1 MGHIPRRAQKRDA
14 NEKEMVAELRSRGIS
29 VMYGSEVDLIVGYR
43 ARTYLFE
50 VKQHDKLF
58 LKDGVTFRAGAIKP
72 SQSKLMSTWRG
83 HWCVVWSIEQILNQ
97 IGYRV

>member
-1 MGHIPRRAQKRDA
+1 MRLAHAKRRDE
-14 NEKEMVAELRSRGIS
+14 NEKEIVAELRSRGVS
-29 VMYGSEVDLIVGYR
+29 VMYSDEVDLIIGFR
-43 ARTYLFE
+43 GRTYLFE

-83 HWCVVWSIEQILNQ
+83 HWSIVWSIEQILTQ
-97 IGYRV
+97 IGYEQ